1 MTTPAQLR
9 RRIERD
15 RRARRLDFMRQRRPD
30 GVRASFL
37 AASVAL
43 DRLNAATEA
52 HRAYL
57 NARNG
62 RICP

>member
-1 MTTPAQLR
+1 MTTPMQLR
-9 RRIERD
+9 QWIERD
-15 RRARRLDFMRQRRPD
+15 RRARRLDFMRRRRPS
-30 GVRASFL
+30 GELTSIL
-37 AASVAL
+37 AAAVAL
-43 DRLNAATEA
+43 DRLNAAMEA